1 MTNTIPKLYDKHPF
15 IQSQGEPWISDMKSR
30 VLDYIEKMESII
42 KTEAEAEGLPQLAD
56 DDFLYER
63 FKDNCGYNMY
73 ASNWQVFKFF
83 LAKFKVKVAKEMI
96 ADWCY
101 TYHDVEMYEYFNFT
115 TFNKTNKCEI
125 RFIRF
130 KTQDTHVVPQVYT
143 INNLYH
149 PFRTSDG
156 IDPTIEWTANR
167 NATTTI
173 LDKYRTILDCVDN
186 VVKNVTLKGV
196 KWNDHNMFGG
206 ILNTSIPKEYDEHS
220 KYGDIGYKTSL
231 YRY

>member
-63 FKDNCGYNMY
+63 FKDNCCYNMY
-73 ASNWQVFKFF
+73 VGNWQIFKFF

-101 TYHDVEMYEYFNFT
+101 TYQDVEMYEYFNFT

-149 PFRTSDG
+149 TFPEDITNPMMYVFDRFRH
-156 IDPTIEWTANR
+156 
-167 NATTTI
+167 
-173 LDKYRTILDCVDN
+173 ILDCVDN
-186 VVKNVTLKGV
+186 MVKNVTLKGV
-196 KWNDHNMFGG
+196 KWGDCNIFGG
-206 ILNTSIPKEYDEHS
+206 ILNTNIPDVYDERS
-220 KYGDIGYKTSL
+220 KYGDMCYKSSL
-231 YRY
+231 KRY